1 MLIRL
6 SKVIVLSASAIFLLL
21 VSFNNVTDYDSNFH
35 FVQHVLSM
43 DTSFPGNTL
52 MWRAITSPSAHKVLY
67 AGIICWEA
75 LCGCLI
81 AFGTFK
87 LFCARSASAAVWE
100 KTKGIAAIGLTLSLF
115 QWYFGFLT
123 VGAEWFLMWQSKTWN
138 GQDAAFRM
146 FAIMG
151 ISLVYLVM
159 KDDEISK
166 T

>member
-6 SKVIVLSASAIFLLL
+6 SKIIVISASAIFLLL
-21 VSFNNVTDYDSNFH
+21 VSFNNVTDYDSNYH

-52 MWRAITSPSAHKVLY
+52 MWRAITSSTAHKVFY

-75 LCGCLI
+75 LCGGLI
-81 AFGTFK
+81 AFGTFR
-87 LFCARSASAAVWE
+87 LFAVRSASAAVWE
-100 KTKGIAAIGLTLSLF
+100 KTKGIAALGLTLSLF

-151 ISLVYLVM
+151 ISLVYLVL
-159 KDDEISK
+159 KDDEITK
-166 T
+166 A